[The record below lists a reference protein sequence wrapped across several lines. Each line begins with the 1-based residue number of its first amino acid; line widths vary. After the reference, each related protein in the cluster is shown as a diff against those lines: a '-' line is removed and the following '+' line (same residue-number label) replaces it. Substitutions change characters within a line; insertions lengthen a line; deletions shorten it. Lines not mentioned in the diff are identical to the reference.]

1 MKPILR
7 FASIYVAS
15 MLITLVVALLIAPW
29 RSALALMAVVVAITL
44 PAALRRFREDAR
56 QPSVRAIS
64 FRRVRR
70 ARGE

>member
-56 QPSVRAIS
+56 QPSVRVIP
-64 FRRVRR
+64 FRRSRR

>member
-7 FASIYVAS
+7 FASIYGAS

-44 PAALRRFREDAR
+44 PAALRRFREDVR
-56 QPSVRAIS
+56 QPS
-64 FRRVRR
+64 
-70 ARGE
+70 E